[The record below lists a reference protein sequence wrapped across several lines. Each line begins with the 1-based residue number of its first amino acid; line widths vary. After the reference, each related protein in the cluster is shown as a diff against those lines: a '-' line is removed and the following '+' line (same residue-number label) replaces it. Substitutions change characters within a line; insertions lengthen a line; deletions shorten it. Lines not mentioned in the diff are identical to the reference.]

1 MPVLHISI
9 LKSKPLMFSPLL
21 SYIKEIKI
29 NFAKSNNVQMTLGLL
44 LTQLQP
50 FICFGVKSGADGSD
64 LVGIPTV
71 TAGCSES
78 PVHLLTVG
86 FLL

>member
-1 MPVLHISI
+1 
-9 LKSKPLMFSPLL
+9 MFSPLL

-50 FICFGVKSGADGSD
+50 FICFGVKNKPTSFQPLTWRTRHQSQHLAAAGAATKPAFTSLTG
-64 LVGIPTV
+64 GG
-71 TAGCSES
+71 AGW
-78 PVHLLTVG
+78 L
-86 FLL
+86 